1 MANVSALHTP
11 QKSCDL
17 GNACFTTVHNS
28 RVSTGL
34 FNLLGASSKFVVSS
48 MAVLALITTDSWV
61 PVAAAVYY
69 ILAAVGHGVLSRLI
83 KQTLKQPR
91 PVESGEDGYGMPSSH
106 AQSFFFF
113 LAVLAINRARVFGN
127 DRAAVV
133 VCAVLAL
140 YSSAASYWRVA
151 TKLHTV
157 AQTLAG
163 AVLGISVAL
172 AAARTELIG
181 VVCLRRVV
189 ALLFGVQAD
198 EADEV
203 VWAPKACITV
213 AAAAVVCKR
222 EIKALVRLLGQ
233 RNNGKF
239 H

>member
-1 MANVSALHTP
+1 MANVAALHTP
-11 QKSCDL
+11 QKSFDL
-17 GNACFTTVHNS
+17 GNACFTTARNS

-61 PVAAAVYY
+61 PVYY
-69 ILAAVGHGVLSRLI
+69 ILAAVGNGVLSKLV

-151 TKLHTV
+151 TNLHTI

-181 VVCLRRVV
+181 VACLRRVV

-233 RNNGKF
+233 RNKGKF